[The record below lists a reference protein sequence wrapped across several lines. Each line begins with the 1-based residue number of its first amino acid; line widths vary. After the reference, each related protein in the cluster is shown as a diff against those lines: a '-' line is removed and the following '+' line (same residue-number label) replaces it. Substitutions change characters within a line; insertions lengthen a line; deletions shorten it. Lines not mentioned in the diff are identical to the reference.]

1 MATSHAAVSGRSAG
15 PVRRAAVVLIAA
27 AGIVLSPLHAKASD
41 AGSTPGT
48 AGPSAV
54 PTRAEKTAAAGHLGR
69 QAGGMTR
76 TGEPARKAATSS
88 TASR

>member
-1 MATSHAAVSGRSAG
+1 MATHRMPVSARS
-15 PVRRAAVVLIAA
+15 PVSVRRSVVVLIAA
-27 AGIVLSPLHAKASD
+27 AGILLSPFHARAAD
-41 AGSTPGT
+41 AGGSIP
-48 AGPSAV
+48 GPSAV

>member
-41 AGSTPGT
+41 AGGGTPVT
-48 AGPSAV
+48 AV
-54 PTRAEKTAAAGHLGR
+54 PTQAE
-69 QAGGMTR
+69 
-76 TGEPARKAATSS
+76 
-88 TASR
+88 

>member
-15 PVRRAAVVLIAA
+15 PVRRAAVVLIVA
-27 AGIVLSPLHAKASD
+27 AGIVLNPFHAKASD

-54 PTRAEKTAAAGHLGR
+54 AGHPSR

-76 TGEPARKAATSS
+76 TGEPARNAATSS